1 MSKKSL
7 NLALT
12 LRHWDYDSLGY
23 CSSCDSYTMFIYS
36 KDLNT
41 WLSQV
46 TSSWKSSS
54 NFKATLMARENE
66 LCFFCNANY
75 RMRHHAATV
84 IKLLGMSSAK
94 HLIGRLQKDD
104 SFHTYESAAYNVF
117 RMQKMRKLINY
128 EVSEYFD
135 DKPYGSYVNDIRN
148 ENLERLTFPNNRFDV
163 VINSDVLEHVG
174 NLKQALS
181 EIKRVLKPGG
191 FHVFTI
197 PVDYELPRTVER
209 AKITDGKVE
218 YLMEPVMHGDS
229 IRREGVL
236 AFRDF
241 GSDVLDY
248 MSIEGFECKE
258 FKYNKGDKYIAS
270 VYYAQKKQ

>member
-1 MSKKSL
+1 
-7 NLALT
+7 
-12 LRHWDYDSLGY
+12 
-23 CSSCDSYTMFIYS
+23 
-36 KDLNT
+36 
-41 WLSQV
+41 
-46 TSSWKSSS
+46 
-54 NFKATLMARENE
+54 
-66 LCFFCNANY
+66 
-75 RMRHHAATV
+75 MRHHAATV

-117 RMQKMRKLINY
+117 RMQKIRKLINY

-258 FKYNKGDKYIAS
+258 FRYHKDDKYITS
-270 VYYAQKKQ
+270 VYYAQKKE

>member
-1 MSKKSL
+1 
-7 NLALT
+7 
-12 LRHWDYDSLGY
+12 
-23 CSSCDSYTMFIYS
+23 
-36 KDLNT
+36 
-41 WLSQV
+41 
-46 TSSWKSSS
+46 
-54 NFKATLMARENE
+54 
-66 LCFFCNANY
+66 
-75 RMRHHAATV
+75 
-84 IKLLGMSSAK
+84 
-94 HLIGRLQKDD
+94 
-104 SFHTYESAAYNVF
+104 
-117 RMQKMRKLINY
+117 MQKIRKLINY

-258 FKYNKGDKYIAS
+258 FRYHKDDKYITS
-270 VYYAQKKQ
+270 VYYAQKKE